1 MINLNFDGDKIFCKK
16 SNSLI
21 KYVSIKVNLG
31 SLNDKIGGETHF
43 LEHIMGTY
51 ISNIIDKNEIL
62 CTWDAY
68 TNYFSTVFT
77 FKLLKKDFSK
87 FNQIILPK
95 FFSLSENDINSII
108 VNERKIIKEEIKYYK
123 SNYSNALLEKSLKHF
138 FKEIKFDEL
147 GTIRSLESINA
158 KVLFDIYKKYY
169 NIKNCKLILSEDY
182 SKRTKCQE
190 VNVDLK
196 QMDFSILNQTPRPFC
211 CTYDINKDQIGFMI
225 SFKLANLPNAGVYKL
240 ILDYYY
246 GSENSF
252 LWSELRQKKG
262 YIYNF
267 ISGCTKF
274 GDSLLVI
281 NYVETSKTVK
291 NEVINEIYKNL
302 ANPNFSYD
310 KIIKD
315 IDKIIFYSLDL
326 LDESKITQNMA
337 DNPDEI
343 NFIINNLK

>member
-1 MINLNFDGDKIFCKK
+1 
-16 SNSLI
+16 
-21 KYVSIKVNLG
+21 
-31 SLNDKIGGETHF
+31 
-43 LEHIMGTY
+43 
-51 ISNIIDKNEIL
+51 
-62 CTWDAY
+62 
-68 TNYFSTVFT
+68 
-77 FKLLKKDFSK
+77 
-87 FNQIILPK
+87 
-95 FFSLSENDINSII
+95 
-108 VNERKIIKEEIKYYK
+108 
-123 SNYSNALLEKSLKHF
+123 
-138 FKEIKFDEL
+138 
-147 GTIRSLESINA
+147 
-158 KVLFDIYKKYY
+158 
-169 NIKNCKLILSEDY
+169 
-182 SKRTKCQE
+182 
-190 VNVDLK
+190 
-196 QMDFSILNQTPRPFC
+196 MDFSILNQTSRPFC
-211 CTYDINKDQIGFMI
+211 CTYDINKDQIGIMI
-225 SFKLANLPNAGVYKL
+225 SFKLANLPNTGVYKL

-274 GDSLLVI
+274 SDSLLVI
-281 NYVETSKTVK
+281 NYVETSKTLK

-302 ANPNFSYD
+302 ANPSFSYN